1 MTYSF
6 FDKPILNSPYECPSQ
21 HWELNSDGQPTNR
34 RIPMRRKSELI
45 TPLPKP
51 QSRSVSGR
59 QGKLE
64 FGIPTNATDDA
75 QEYNP
80 TPIINEIRSCVE
92 AWRQLPNP
100 EDWNVTVETA
110 RLLQHWR
117 RDNVHGIRPFFCQ
130 IEAIETIIWLN
141 EVAPKIRSQGR
152 RFLNHLK
159 NANKEAN
166 PELHRIA
173 VKLCTGAGKT
183 TVMAMIIAWQV
194 INAVRHQS
202 SSKYS
207 RGFLVVT
214 PGITIRD
221 RLRVLIP
228 NSPDSYYKSRDL
240 IPQDMLADIG
250 KAAVVITNFHAL
262 RLRERIE
269 ISKNTRRL
277 VDGRNH
283 KFKSMETE
291 GEMVRRVMPDLI
303 GMKNVVVL
311 NDEAHH
317 CYRERPNP
325 IDSLLKGDEKAE
337 AKKNNEAARVWING
351 VETVKRKLKLQAVYD
366 LSATPFFLSGSG
378 YREGTLFPWT
388 VSDFSLMDGIESG
401 IVKLPRVPISDNV
414 PKEDMP
420 KFRNLWDHIGKKLP
434 KTGRKKSNNA
444 LDPLI
449 IPLDL
454 ETALSAL
461 YGHYEKTFNLW
472 KNASVSEPPVFIIVC
487 NNTTTSK
494 LIYDYVS
501 GFFRDQENGP
511 QVFEHGRLKLFRNY
525 DGNGNRKP
533 RPRTL
538 LIDSEQ
544 LESGDALDNTFR
556 EIAADAIEK
565 FWNDYRRSQSDR
577 IRGVSDQ
584 EILREV
590 LNTVGKRG
598 RLGESIRC
606 VVSVSM
612 LTEGWDANTVT
623 HVLGVR
629 AFGTQLLCEQVVGRG
644 LRRQSYEL
652 NEEGHFT
659 TEYADI
665 FGIPF
670 DFTAEPVAAEP
681 IPPRSTTQVHA
692 VHPDRDNLEITFPR
706 VEGYRVELPIDQ
718 LTVNFSSDSILEL
731 SRDLVGPSI
740 TRSRGIIGEEVD
752 FTLEHLNDVRPAT
765 VQFRLARHLMYHHY
779 RKPGEEPKLHLFGQL
794 KRICRQWMD
803 EGYLRFKSPD
813 TYPAQLLY
821 MELADMACERIMSAI
836 TADLV
841 GDRPIK
847 AILDAYNPVG
857 STMTVS
863 FSTTK
868 QSLWESDPR
877 KCHVNWVV
885 CDSSWEGEFARVAEA
900 HPRVL
905 SYVKNQSLG
914 FEIPYVVAGTKRKYI
929 PDFIV
934 QVDDGNEK
942 PLNVIVEVKGERK
955 EVDKVKAE
963 TARNYWI
970 PGVNNLGKFGR
981 WAFVELRSEQHMERD
996 FDNLVDGFV
1005 HKEGSVEN

>member
-51 QSRSVSGR
+51 RSRRASGK

-64 FGIPTNATDDA
+64 FGVATSATDDA

-92 AWRQLPNP
+92 TWRQLPNP

-117 RDNVHGIRPFFCQ
+117 RDNVQGIRPFFCQ

-141 EVAPKIRSQGR
+141 EVAPKIRSQGG

-194 INAVRHQS
+194 VNAVRHQS

-221 RLRVLIP
+221 RLQVLIP
-228 NSPDSYYKSRDL
+228 NSPDCYYKSRNL
-240 IPQDMLADIG
+240 IPQDMLPDID

-269 ISKNTRRL
+269 VSKNTRRL
-277 VDGRNH
+277 VGGRNR
-283 KFKSMETE
+283 KFRSIETE
-291 GEMVRRVMPDLI
+291 GEMVRRVMPDLV

-337 AKKNNEAARVWING
+337 AKKNNDAARVWING
-351 VETVKRKLKLQAVYD
+351 IEVVKRKLKLRAVYD

-434 KTGRKKSNNA
+434 KTGRRKSSSA
-444 LDPLI
+444 LDPLS
-449 IPLDL
+449 IPLYL
-454 ETALSAL
+454 ESALSAL

-472 KNASVSEPPVFIIVC
+472 KKNGVSEPPVFIIVC
-487 NNTTTSK
+487 NNTATSK
-494 LIYDYVS
+494 LVYDYVS
-501 GFFRDQENGP
+501 GFFRNQENGS
-511 QVFEHGRLKLFRNY
+511 QIFEHGKLRLFSNY
-525 DGNGNRKP
+525 DRTGNRKP

-544 LESGDALDNTFR
+544 LESGDALDSTFR
-556 EIAADAIEK
+556 EIASDEIEK
-565 FWNDYRRSQSDR
+565 FWNDYKRDQSDR
-577 IRGVSDQ
+577 IRSISDQ

-590 LNTVGKRG
+590 LNTVGKKG

-670 DFTAEPVAAEP
+670 DFTAEPVAADP
-681 IPPRSTTQVHA
+681 IPPRSTTHVHA
-692 VHPDRDNLEITFPR
+692 VHPDRDNLKITFPR
-706 VEGYRVELPIDQ
+706 VEGYRVELPVDQ

-731 SRDLVGPSI
+731 TQDLVGPSI

-779 RKPGEEPKLHLFGQL
+779 RKPGEEPRLHLFGQL

-803 EGYLRFKSPD
+803 DGYLRCTSPD

-836 TADLV
+836 TADLA
-841 GDRPIK
+841 GDRPVK
-847 AILDAYNPVG
+847 AILDTYNPVG
-857 STMTVS
+857 STMSVR
-863 FSTTK
+863 FNTTK
-868 QSLWESDPR
+868 RSLWESDPR

-885 CDSSWEGEFARVAEA
+885 CDSSWEKEFARIAEA

-934 QVDDGNEK
+934 QVNDEGED
-942 PLNVIVEVKGERK
+942 PVNVIVEVKGERK

-963 TARNYWI
+963 TARNYWV
-970 PGVNNLGKFGR
+970 PGVNNLGGFGR
-981 WAFVELRSEQHMERD
+981 WAFVELRSEQYMERD
-996 FDNLVDGFV
+996 FGNFVDGFV

>member
-45 TPLPKP
+45 TPLPKA
-51 QSRSVSGR
+51 QSRRASSK

-64 FGIPTNATDDA
+64 FSIAASATDDA

-117 RDNVHGIRPFFCQ
+117 RDDVLGIRPFFCQ

-141 EVAPKIRSQGR
+141 EVAPKIRSQGG
-152 RFLNHLK
+152 RFLKHLK

-194 INAVRHQS
+194 INATRHQS

-221 RLRVLIP
+221 RLRVLVP
-228 NSPDSYYKSRDL
+228 NSPDSYYRSRDL
-240 IPQDMLADIG
+240 IPQDMLPDID

-277 VDGRNH
+277 VDGRNR
-283 KFKSMETE
+283 KFKSIETE

-303 GMKNVVVL
+303 GMKNIVVL

-325 IDSLLKGDEKAE
+325 IDSFLKGDEKAE
-337 AKKNNEAARVWING
+337 AKKNNDAARVWING
-351 VETVKRKLKLQAVYD
+351 IEAVKRRLKLRAVYD

-401 IVKLPRVPISDNV
+401 IVKLPRIPISDNV

-434 KTGRKKSNNA
+434 KTGRKKSNSA
-444 LDPLI
+444 LDPLS

-454 ETALSAL
+454 ETALGAL
-461 YGHYEKTFNLW
+461 YGHYEKTFNRW
-472 KNASVSEPPVFIIVC
+472 KNAGVSEPPVFIIVC

-494 LIYDYVS
+494 LVYDYVS
-501 GFFRDQENGP
+501 GFFQNQKNGS
-511 QVFEHGRLKLFRNY
+511 QVFEHGKLRLFRNY
-525 DGNGNRKP
+525 DGDGNRKP

-544 LESGDALDNTFR
+544 LESGDALDSTFR
-556 EIAADAIEK
+556 EIASDEIEK

-577 IRGVSDQ
+577 IRGISDQ

-590 LNTVGKRG
+590 LNTVGRKG

-652 NEEGHFT
+652 NEEGHFS

-681 IPPRSTTQVHA
+681 IPPRSTTQVYA
-692 VHPDRDNLEITFPR
+692 VHPDRDHLEITFPR
-706 VEGYRVELPIDQ
+706 VEGYRVELPVDK

-731 SRDLVGPSI
+731 TRDLVGPSI

-752 FTLEHLNDVRPAT
+752 FTLDYLNDIRPAT
-765 VQFRLARHLMYHHY
+765 VLFRLARHLMYHHY
-779 RKPGEEPKLHLFGQL
+779 RKPGEEPKFHLFGQL
-794 KRICRQWMD
+794 KRICHQWMN
-803 EGYLRFKSPD
+803 EGYLRFTAPD

-821 MELADMACERIMSAI
+821 MELADMACERIVSAI

-841 GDRPIK
+841 GDRPIQ
-847 AILDAYNPVG
+847 AILDAYNPIG
-857 STMTVS
+857 STMSVR

-885 CDSSWEGEFARVAEA
+885 CDSSWEKEFARIAEA

-934 QVDDGNEK
+934 QVNDENEE
-942 PLNVIVEVKGERK
+942 PVNVIVEVKGERK
-955 EVDKVKAE
+955 EVDKIKAE
-963 TARNYWI
+963 TARNYWV
-970 PGVNNLGKFGR
+970 PGVNNLGEFGR
-981 WAFVELRSEQHMERD
+981 WAFVELRSEQYMERD
-996 FDNLVDGFV
+996 FSNFVDGIV
-1005 HKEGSVEN
+1005 YKEGSVEN